1 MALPA
6 FIWLL
11 VALGTMAVGIHG
23 LRGLLEIHAA
33 LQVAE
38 LDRISPPPHWAATR
52 ALTGVLA
59 GMPVAWLLRDLG
71 TLAIAPGGAIAAM
84 GFWLAPQLLDSAR
97 RRLQRRLL
105 DELALHLDLLAV
117 ALESGSSWSAA
128 LVLCVERTAEGPL
141 RRAWQRVILDIH
153 GGMDPLDALRDMEQR
168 LRLQPL
174 TTLLSALKAA
184 EKLKLPAAGVLR
196 DRARHCSAARFAR
209 AERRARAAPLKLWA
223 AMLLCLLPCTAAV
236 LAYPL
241 ARLLAAVFA

>member
-1 MALPA
+1 MAIPA
-6 FIWLL
+6 FVWLL
-11 VALGTMAVGIHG
+11 VALGIVALGVHG
-23 LRGLLEIHAA
+23 LRGLLAIREALHA
-33 LQVAE
+33 AE
-38 LDRISPPPHWAATR
+38 LDRISPPPHWPATR

-59 GMPVAWLLRDLG
+59 GLPVAWLMRDLEMVSLVLG
-71 TLAIAPGGAIAAM
+71 LAIAAL
-84 GFWLAPQLLDSAR
+84 GFWLAPQFLDSAK

-105 DELALHLDLLAV
+105 DELASHLDLLAV
-117 ALESGSSWSAA
+117 AMESGGSWSAA
-128 LVLCVERTAEGPL
+128 LVLCVERTPDGPL

-153 GGMDPLDALRDMEQR
+153 GGMDALDALRIMEQK

-174 TTLLSALKAA
+174 TTLLSALRAA
-184 EKLKLPAAGVLR
+184 EKLKLPAAGVLL

-223 AMLLCLLPCTAAV
+223 AMLLCLAPCTAAV

>member
-1 MALPA
+1 MAAAA
-6 FIWLL
+6 FIGLSGAL
-11 VALGTMAVGIHG
+11 VALWLGIHG
-23 LRGLLEIHAA
+23 LRGLLAILEA

-38 LDRISPPPHWAATR
+38 LDRISPPPHWPATR
-52 ALTGVLA
+52 ALAGLLA

-71 TLAIAPGGAIAAM
+71 VLALVPGLVIAAL
-84 GFWLAPQLLDSAR
+84 GFWLAPQLLDSAK

-117 ALESGSSWSAA
+117 AMETGSSWSAA
-128 LVLCVERTAEGPL
+128 LVLCVERTADGPL

-153 GGMDPLDALRDMEQR
+153 GGMDPLDALREMEQR
-168 LRLQPL
+168 LRLSPL
-174 TTLLSALKAA
+174 TTLMSALRAA

-223 AMLLCLLPCTAAV
+223 AMLLCLAPCTAAV

-241 ARLLAAVFA
+241 ARLLASVFA